1 LTLLLYALLLLCRGQ
16 LAAAAEEL
24 SEHRELQMTHDKLC
38 QDVYRM
44 RMMLQ
49 QAQSHGND
57 VAQVCC
63 VVLTMRKEYLQM
75 FCTRVDLFSAICRTP
90 LAPSC

>member
-1 LTLLLYALLLLCRGQ
+1 MLPLLCRAQ
-16 LAAAAEEL
+16 VVAAAEEL
-24 SEHRELQMTHDKLC
+24 SEHRELQMTHDMLC

-57 VAQVCC
+57 VAQVCWI
-63 VVLTMRKEYLQM
+63 TM
-75 FCTRVDLFSAICRTP
+75 P
-90 LAPSC
+90 